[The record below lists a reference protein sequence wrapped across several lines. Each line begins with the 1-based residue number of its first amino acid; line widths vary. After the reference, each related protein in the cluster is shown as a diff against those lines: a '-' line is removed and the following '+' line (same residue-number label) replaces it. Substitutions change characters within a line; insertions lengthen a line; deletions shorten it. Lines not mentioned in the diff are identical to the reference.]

1 MIKHVT
7 MIAFAYLAS
16 YRLIGWVICCSCY
29 TDTFLILF
37 LRLKRSSGFVM
48 IFLLDN
54 GLEMLPLSLL
64 DFLSVHADCFSDF
77 LHFLFSRLS
86 NCNDDDDDDDA
97 MAMMSTSLIQ

>member
-29 TDTFLILF
+29 TDIFLILF
-37 LRLKRSSGFVM
+37 LRLKRSSVFVM

-54 GLEMLPLSLL
+54 GLEMLPLSFL
-64 DFLSVHADCFSDF
+64 DFLLVHADCFSDF
-77 LHFLFSRLS
+77 LHFLFSCLS
-86 NCNDDDDDDDA
+86 NCNANDDDA
-97 MAMMSTSLIQ
+97 MAMTSTSLI